1 MRSKTKE
8 RDRLSGCCH
17 SFIGDIALTTKD
29 VPCALTI
36 AGSDSGGGA
45 GIEADLKTFAAL
57 GVFGTCAITAI
68 TAQNTQGV
76 YEILPV
82 PSRIVERQIEV
93 VLTDIPVKAAKTG
106 MLYSRTTMEVVA
118 EAIDRHKLQ
127 VVVDPVFKAGTGNLL
142 IRERDKKALIEK
154 IVPRTFI
161 LTPNKIEAEE
171 IAHIKIHGVG
181 DLRRAAEHIAKLGAK
196 AVVVKGG
203 HLEGTEVTD
212 VLYYKGEFKCF
223 KKPRIELD
231 AHGGGCAFSAAI
243 TAYLALDHNLVEA
256 VAKAEQFMQS
266 TIMFG
271 WRVGGGRVPVNP
283 MAHLYNEAE
292 KFRVLEN
299 VSAAVRIIEK
309 HSEFLPYI
317 AEVGTQVAMALPYA
331 SIPQQVAAVEGRIL
345 KFREA
350 AKATGSV
357 RFGVSSHVARIVL
370 TVMSHDPSNRA
381 ALNLRYDPELVRAF
395 EKTGCIV
402 SSFDRKLEPPV
413 VKALEGGTL
422 VWGVEKAI
430 RAVGKV
436 PDVIFDLGEV
446 GKEPMIR
453 VLGSSATSV
462 VEKALTS
469 VLVAKKK
476 VED

>member
-1 MRSKTKE
+1 
-8 RDRLSGCCH
+8 
-17 SFIGDIALTTKD
+17 LTTKD

-45 GIEADLKTFAAL
+45 GIETDLKTFAAL

-68 TAQNTQGV
+68 TAQNTKGV

-93 VLTDIPVKAAKTG
+93 VLKDISVKAAKTG
-106 MLYSRTTMEVVA
+106 MLYSGATMEVVA
-118 EAIDRHKLQ
+118 EAIDRYKLK

-142 IRERDKKALIEK
+142 MRERDKKAFIEK
-154 IVPRTFI
+154 IVPRAFI
-161 LTPNKIEAEE
+161 LTPNRLEAEE
-171 IAHIKIHGVG
+171 IAHVKIHDVR
-181 DLRRAAEHIAKLGAK
+181 DLRRAAEHIAKLGVE

-203 HLEGTEVTD
+203 HLEGVEVTD

-223 KKPRIELD
+223 KKPRIEVD

-256 VAKAEQFMQS
+256 VTKAEQFMHN

-299 VSAAVRIIEK
+299 VSAAARTVEE

-331 SIPQQVAAVEGRIL
+331 STPQQVAAVEGRIL
-345 KFREA
+345 KFRET
-350 AKATGSV
+350 AKVMGSV
-357 RFGVSSHVARIVL
+357 RFGASSHVARIIL
-370 TVMSHDPSNRA
+370 TAMKHDPSSRA
-381 ALNLRYDPELVRAF
+381 ALNLCYNPELVRAF
-395 EKTGCIV
+395 EKTGCVV
-402 SSFDRKLEPPV
+402 SSFDRKLEPPE

-430 RAVGKV
+430 KAVGKI
-436 PDVIFDLGEV
+436 PDVIYDLGEV

-453 VLGSSATSV
+453 VLGPSATSV
-462 VEKALTS
+462 VEKALAS
-469 VLVAKKK
+469 VLAAKKK
-476 VED
+476 VEG

>member
-1 MRSKTKE
+1 MRGKLHE
-8 RDRLSGCCH
+8 RDRSVCWH
-17 SFIGDIALTTKD
+17 SSRRDIGLTTKN

-76 YEILPV
+76 YEIFPV
-82 PSRIVERQIEV
+82 PLRMVEGQIEA
-93 VLTDIPVKAAKTG
+93 VLKDIPVKVAKIG
-106 MLYSRTTMEVVA
+106 MLYSEEIMEVVA
-118 EAIDRHKLQ
+118 GAIDRHKLR
-127 VVVDPVFKAGTGNLL
+127 VVVDPVFQAGTGGLL

-154 IVPRTFI
+154 VVPRAFI
-161 LTPNKIEAEE
+161 LTPNRPEAEE
-171 IAHIKIHGVG
+171 IAHMKIHDVG
-181 DLRRAAEHIAKLGAK
+181 DVRRAAEHIAKLGAE

-203 HLEGTEVTD
+203 HLEGAEVTD
-212 VLYYKGEFKCF
+212 VLYHKGKFKAF
-223 KKPRIELD
+223 KKPRVELD

-243 TAYLALDHNLVEA
+243 TAYLALDHNIVEA
-256 VAKAEQFMQS
+256 VTKAEQFMQNA
-266 TIMFG
+266 IKFG
-271 WRVGGGRVPVNP
+271 CRVGRGGVPVNP

-292 KFRVLEN
+292 KFQVLEN
-299 VSAAVRIIEK
+299 VSAAARTVEQ

-331 SIPQQVAAVEGRIL
+331 STPKQVAAVEGRIL
-345 KFREA
+345 KLRET
-350 AKATGSV
+350 AKVTGSV
-357 RFGVSSHVARIVL
+357 RFGASSHVARIIL
-370 TVMSHDPSNRA
+370 TAMKHDPSSRA
-381 ALNLRYDPELVRAF
+381 AVNLRYDPELVRAF
-395 EKTGCIV
+395 EKTGCVV
-402 SSFDRKLEPPV
+402 SSFDRKLEPRR
-413 VKALEGGTL
+413 VKALEGETL

-430 RAVGKV
+430 ETVGKV

-469 VLVAKKK
+469 VLAVERK
-476 VED
+476 VEG